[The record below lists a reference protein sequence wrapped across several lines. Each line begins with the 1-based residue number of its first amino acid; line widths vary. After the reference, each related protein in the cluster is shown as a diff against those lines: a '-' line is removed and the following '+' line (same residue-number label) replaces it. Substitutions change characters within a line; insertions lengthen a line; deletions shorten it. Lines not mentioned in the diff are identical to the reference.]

1 MDVSPCMIVDEKST
15 ASVLMEKVSDDERWM
30 AEALALAR
38 LGAAVGEVP
47 VGAVVVHEGRIV
59 GRGYNS
65 PIGRTDPCA
74 HAEILALRDAARSL
88 GNYRLV
94 DCDLYVTLEPCTMC
108 AGAMVHS
115 RIRRLIFGATE
126 PKAGAVVSR
135 DRALEHEYLNHRVEA
150 VGGVLAPECSL
161 MLSVFFR
168 RRRALQKAKRKS
180 GDA

>member
-1 MDVSPCMIVDEKST
+1 
-15 ASVLMEKVSDDERWM
+15 
-30 AEALALAR
+30 
-38 LGAAVGEVP
+38 
-47 VGAVVVHEGRIV
+47 
-59 GRGYNS
+59 
-65 PIGRTDPCA
+65 
-74 HAEILALRDAARSL
+74 
-88 GNYRLV
+88 
-94 DCDLYVTLEPCTMC
+94 MC